1 MTEASHSGADQPD
14 LALTRGL
21 QSEPPS
27 DPNGWFERA
36 RHLIAAGEVTMA
48 RDATAE
54 ALLLLA
60 TVDSSSVRRAAS
72 ALRRG
77 RLPEAQLFAEDMLR
91 STPHS
96 PLMLRI
102 AAEIAFR
109 RNEDATA
116 EAHLEQ
122 CLALDPEFPGARFA
136 LALVQYRRG
145 AMLASRASI
154 ELALSSR
161 ADDPACRTLLA
172 SVLTRLNELDAAA
185 DCYERLGADY
195 PRNASLWTLYGHV
208 LKSRGEQAAAVAA
221 YRRAIALKP
230 GHGETWWSLANLK
243 TLRFD
248 GADAQAME
256 RALDES
262 AASDE
267 DRVHF
272 RFALGKAYED
282 LGRYSESFTHY
293 AAGNALRLTQIDY
306 ASDSSTINLRR
317 SRQIFTREFFARR
330 AGLGCAASDPI
341 FIVGLPRSGST
352 LLEQILASHPLVEGT
367 MELSE
372 VSEIARGIAD
382 QRDAGDDYDYLPA
395 LDQVPDAEWRRLGE
409 RYIELTRVHRKT
421 DRPYFIDKM
430 PNNFAHLGFIHLM
443 LPNARI
449 IDARRHPLATC
460 FSNFK
465 QHFAM
470 GQFFSYG
477 FENIGTFYRDYVH
490 LMAHVDAVLPGRVHR
505 VIYEHMVEDTET
517 EVRRLLEYC
526 GLPFDPACLT
536 FYDNPRVVRT
546 ASSEQVRQ
554 PIYREG
560 VDHWRHYE
568 AWLGPLRDILGPVL
582 ELYPA
587 VPALADASDQSP
599 KR

>member
-1 MTEASHSGADQPD
+1 MTEASHSGGGEP
-14 LALTRGL
+14 GL
-21 QSEPPS
+21 GQAGGPGNDPPA

-36 RHLIAAGEVTMA
+36 RYLIAMGEATAA

-60 TVDSSSVRRAAS
+60 TVDSSSVRRAAT

-109 RNEDATA
+109 RNQDAIA

-122 CLALDPEFPGARFA
+122 CLALAPEFPGARFA

-145 AMLASRASI
+145 AMLTARASI
-154 ELALSSR
+154 ELALSSH

-172 SVLTRLNELDAAA
+172 SVFTRLNDLAAAA

-195 PRNASLWTLYGHV
+195 PGNASLWTLYGHV
-208 LKSRGEQAAAVAA
+208 LKSRGQQAAAIAA

-230 GHGETWWSLANLK
+230 GQGETWWSLANLK

-248 GADAQAME
+248 AADAEAME
-256 RALDES
+256 RALVES

-272 RFALGKAYED
+272 HFALGKAYED
-282 LGRYSESFTHY
+282 LGRYAESFTHY
-293 AAGNALRLTQIDY
+293 ADGNALRLTQIDY
-306 ASDSSTINLRR
+306 ASDSSTINLQR
-317 SRQIFTREFFARR
+317 SRQVFTREFFARR
-330 AGLGCAASDPI
+330 AGFGYTAQDPI

-372 VSEIARGIAD
+372 VSDIARGIAD
-382 QRDAGDDYDYLPA
+382 QRDTGDDYDYLPA
-395 LDQVPDAEWRRLGE
+395 LELLPDSEWRRLGE
-409 RYIELTRVHRKT
+409 RYLELTRVHRKT
-421 DRPYFIDKM
+421 DRPFFIDKM

-477 FENIGTFYRDYVH
+477 FENIGTFYRDYVE
-490 LMAHVDAVLPGRVHR
+490 LMAHFDTVLPGRVHR
-505 VIYEHMVEDTET
+505 VIYERMVEDTET
-517 EVRRLLEYC
+517 EVRRLLDYC

-568 AWLGPLRDILGPVL
+568 PWLGPLRAILGPVL
-582 ELYPA
+582 DLYPE
-587 VPALADASDQSP
+587 VPALTDVSDQSP

>member
-1 MTEASHSGADQPD
+1 MTEASHSGAGERL
-14 LALTRGL
+14 LAEARRRVLEHPADVT
-21 QSEPPS
+21 
-27 DPNGWFERA
+27 GWLELA
-36 RHLIAAGEVTMA
+36 RHLIAMGEITAA
-48 RDATAE
+48 RDANAE
-54 ALLLLA
+54 ALLLWAQSAPAPL
-60 TVDSSSVRRAAS
+60 RRAAV

-91 STPHS
+91 TYAGDA
-96 PLMLRI
+96 LAQRI

-109 RNEDATA
+109 RNEDAVT

-122 CLALDPEFPGARFA
+122 VLAREPEFPGAQFA

-145 AMLASRASI
+145 DLVAARASN
-154 ELALSSR
+154 ESLLSSHPS
-161 ADDPACRTLLA
+161 DPAARTLLA
-172 SVLTRLNELDAAA
+172 SVLTRLNELESAA
-185 DCYERLGADY
+185 DCYRRLGAEY
-195 PRNASLWTLYGHV
+195 PGNASLWTLFGHV
-208 LKSRGEQAAAVAA
+208 LKSQGQQAEAIAA
-221 YRRAIALKP
+221 YRRSISIKP

-243 TLRFD
+243 TVRFAA
-248 GADAQAME
+248 ADADAME
-256 RALDES
+256 HALNDS

-272 RFALGKAYED
+272 HFALGKAYED
-282 LGRYSESFTHY
+282 LGRYAESFAHY
-293 AAGNALRLTQIDY
+293 DRGNTLRLSQIDY

-317 SRQIFTREFFARR
+317 SQQVFTRDFFARR
-330 AGLGCAASDPI
+330 AGLGCEAQDPI

-382 QRDAGDDYDYLPA
+382 QRTAGDDYDYLPA
-395 LDQVPDAEWRRLGE
+395 LEQLGDTEWRRLGE

-430 PNNFAHLGFIHLM
+430 PNNFAHLGLIHLM

-477 FENIGTFYRDYVH
+477 FENIGTFYRDYVA
-490 LMAHVDAVLPGRVHR
+490 LMAHIDAVLPGRVHR
-505 VIYEHMVEDTET
+505 VIYERLVEDTET
-517 EVRRLLEYC
+517 EVRRLLDYC
-526 GLPFDPACLT
+526 GLPFDRACLS

-546 ASSEQVRQ
+546 ASSEQVRR

-568 AWLGPLRDILGPVL
+568 PWLGPLREILGPVL
-582 ELYPA
+582 DVYPA
-587 VPALADASDQSP
+587 VPALAEAFAQSP